1 MGGEEARYYAWGG
14 APGPDDLG
22 LAWDAA
28 ERYAVTLLREA
39 LPEAKSLPVP
49 VEELTA
55 QIARLQSAARKGPS
69 RQLARAAWGRRT
81 GRRPGRLQGRLP
93 GGRQRGRPAADD
105 TDLWLDAAGAMATMR
120 RHIGVDSPLLE
131 PVAVLRPADWAGA
144 VIGLVRC
151 GVNTVVMAE
160 DLVRYARQCPEITSP
175 EITSP
180 EITSTTDLSDE
191 AVAYDPFASGV
202 ADDESL
208 RRGFEAA
215 LLLWET
221 IGAVS
226 DQRWLTRLGWWGLP
240 RALARAW
247 NGDFDQAAWVSAT
260 GLDGTGHDGTGLDG
274 TGLDGREGNWTGLAR
289 SPAELGIREPPMA
302 T

>member
-1 MGGEEARYYAWGG
+1 MNGEETLYYAWGG

-49 VEELTA
+49 IEELTA
-55 QIARLQSAARKGPS
+55 QIARLRSAARKGPY

-81 GRRPGRLQGRLP
+81 GWRPGRPTGRVE
-93 GGRQRGRPAADD
+93 GRWPAADD

-131 PVAVLRPADWAGA
+131 PVAQLRPADWAGA

-151 GVNTVVMAE
+151 GVNTVVTAE
-160 DLVRYARQCPEITSP
+160 DLVRYARRCPELPGS
-175 EITSP
+175 
-180 EITSTTDLSDE
+180 EITSTKEPGDE

-215 LLLWET
+215 LLLWEA

-226 DQRWLTRLGWWGLP
+226 DQRWLTGLGWWGLP

-247 NGDFDQAAWVSAT
+247 NGDFDKAAWASVT
-260 GLDGTGHDGTGLDG
+260 GLDGSGLDG
-274 TGLDGREGNWTGLAR
+274 SDLDGREGNWTGLAR
-289 SPAELGIREPPMA
+289 SPAELGIKEPPMA